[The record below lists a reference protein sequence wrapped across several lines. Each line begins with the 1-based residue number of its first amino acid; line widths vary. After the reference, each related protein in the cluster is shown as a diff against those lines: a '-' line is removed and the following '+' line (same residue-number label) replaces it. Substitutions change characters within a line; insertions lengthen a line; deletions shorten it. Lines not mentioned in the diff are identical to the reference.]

1 MGALFCIDLAA
12 AVDIDLFEEALELR
26 VGDGVDTDGEV
37 VPHGGEELLRV
48 ELAAAVRVVW
58 SRCVSGQVELRTE
71 SNRENARAH
80 SARKAP

>member
-1 MGALFCIDLAA
+1 MGALFCVDLAA

-37 VPHGGEELLRV
+37 VPNGGEELLRV

-58 SRCVSGQVELRTE
+58 SRCVSGQVE